1 MRHPRT
7 DLICSTLTMKIF
19 LLFITGDSAQLMVVT
34 MLQNNV
40 LQLRIFALSNSVIVL
55 LLSVAVSMEINR
67 SHYFQSDR
75 CICKGIYLGEREL
88 FPNLKTKRNDKCET
102 DNNTVTEWYSVA
114 EYFNHKTQCLWPF
127 PFKGISFM

>member
-1 MRHPRT
+1 MQHEGS
-7 DLICSTLTMKIF
+7 CSTLTKI
-19 LLFITGDSAQLMVVT
+19 MVT
-34 MLQNNV
+34 MLKKSV
-40 LQLRIFALSNSVIVL
+40 SSCKRALSNSIIVL
-55 LLSVAVSMEINR
+55 IVAVAASMEINR